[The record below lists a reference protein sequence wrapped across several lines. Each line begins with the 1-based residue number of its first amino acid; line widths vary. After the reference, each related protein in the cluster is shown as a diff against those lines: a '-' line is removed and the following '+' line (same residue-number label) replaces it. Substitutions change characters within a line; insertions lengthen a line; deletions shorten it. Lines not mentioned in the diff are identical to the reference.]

1 MDPLPGNNQRSE
13 PWQTTTIRCWHI
25 ARWAKVWRQRAR
37 CRCEK
42 FGGRELTMTIYDY
55 SILYYTIIRSDYIVL
70 IVFQARILSQ
80 TDGSLVGTF
89 QVVLP
94 AEYEVAQSGQIGS
107 WLCRSVFQVV
117 HQEII
122 KWNIYIYI
130 MKLSGMSSLCVV
142 YDGLF
147 WGWPRE
153 PGSECQ
159 YNAVRAQVDFL
170 RCLLPFTSQGF
181 PPLQLSLRNIRNWQ

>member
-1 MDPLPGNNQRSE
+1 
-13 PWQTTTIRCWHI
+13 
-25 ARWAKVWRQRAR
+25 
-37 CRCEK
+37 
-42 FGGRELTMTIYDY
+42 MTIYDY

-122 KWNIYIYI
+122 K
-130 MKLSGMSSLCVV
+130 
-142 YDGLF
+142 
-147 WGWPRE
+147 
-153 PGSECQ
+153 
-159 YNAVRAQVDFL
+159 
-170 RCLLPFTSQGF
+170 
-181 PPLQLSLRNIRNWQ
+181 